1 MHLRFEWDV
10 CGCEGKHFCG
20 VTVDDSLH
28 VWKGLVDL
36 IYKRAEHSSDDFGRV
51 NQ

>member
-1 MHLRFEWDV
+1 MHLRFERDV
-10 CGCEGKHFCG
+10 RCCEWKDFCG
-20 VTVDDSLH
+20 VTVDDTLH